1 MEFVKLANG
10 LETPK
15 VFFGTYR
22 VTDTHSMEE
31 VLQKAYAC
39 GYRSFDSASFYQ
51 NEQAIGD
58 AFRSMD
64 VMDDILLTTKVW
76 NDVEGYDAVLR
87 AFEES
92 EKKLGK
98 IDIYL
103 LHWPARE
110 FLSRWKALED
120 LYAAGRVR
128 AIGVSNFK
136 KHHLEELKKHSKV
149 RPMINQIEA
158 HGYFMDE
165 ETVAYCREKGIAL
178 QAWRPLM
185 RTGNMLEN
193 ADIQKIGQKYGKS
206 AAQVALRYLI
216 QRGFTVIPKS
226 VHLERMRENIDI
238 FDFALTEE
246 EMCFMRTL
254 NTGKRTAGDP
264 DTFILP

>member
-1 MEFVKLANG
+1 MENTQLANG
-10 LETPK
+10 LVLPK

-22 VTDTHSMEE
+22 VTDQNSMRE
-31 VLQKAYAC
+31 VLEDAYTC
-39 GYRSFDSASFYQ
+39 GYRSFDSASFYK
-51 NEQAIGD
+51 NEQEIGE
-58 AFRSMD
+58 AFASMGAMQD
-64 VMDDILLTTKVW
+64 VLLTTKVW
-76 NDVEGYDAVLR
+76 NDVEGYDAVLKD
-87 AFEES
+87 FEES
-92 EKKLGK
+92 EKKLGR

-110 FLSRWKALED
+110 FVSRWKALET
-120 LYAAGRVR
+120 LYRDGRVK

-136 KHHLEELKKHSKV
+136 KHHLEELAQYAQIQ
-149 RPMINQIEA
+149 PMINQIEA

-165 ETVAYCREKGIAL
+165 ETIAYCQSQNIAL

-185 RTGNMLEN
+185 RTGNMLQNQQIAE
-193 ADIQKIGQKYGKS
+193 IGRRHKKT

-226 VHLERMRENIDI
+226 VHKERMQENIDI
-238 FDFALTEE
+238 FDFSLTEE
-246 EMCFMRTL
+246 EMRFMRAL

>member
-1 MEFVKLANG
+1 M
-10 LETPK
+10 
-15 VFFGTYR
+15 
-22 VTDTHSMEE
+22 
-31 VLQKAYAC
+31 
-39 GYRSFDSASFYQ
+39 
-51 NEQAIGD
+51 
-58 AFRSMD
+58 
-64 VMDDILLTTKVW
+64 
-76 NDVEGYDAVLR
+76 LR

-120 LYAAGRVR
+120 LYVAGRVR

-136 KHHLEELKKHSKV
+136 KHHLEELEKHSKV